1 MVTIHMTSEQAVLL
15 KDTLSAVINTF
26 RRYPGMNIGSS
37 EVHNLYGEDITE
49 LLSVHDSINIQ

>member
-15 KDTLSAVINTF
+15 KNTLSALINTF

-37 EVHNLYGEDITE
+37 QVHNLYGEDITE
-49 LLSVHDSINIQ
+49 LRGIHDSINVQ